1 MARPK
6 QPTDPVKT
14 FEAGKRGVQTLY
26 RAMLSEDPRIQLAA
40 ARLAHAAS
48 TELPAAIDEE
58 LRRAGT
64 AARAGA
70 TVKRQHQMMG

>member
-1 MARPK
+1 MVRST
-6 QPTDPVKT
+6 QPTDLVKT

-40 ARLAHAAS
+40 ARVAQAAS
-48 TELPAAIDEE
+48 AELPAAIDEE

-70 TVKRQHQMMG
+70 ARART

>member
-1 MARPK
+1 MARTMKPA
-6 QPTDPVKT
+6 DPVKT

-48 TELPAAIDEE
+48 SELPGAIDEE

-64 AARAGA
+64 AARSRTARLR
-70 TVKRQHQMMG
+70 T

>member
-1 MARPK
+1 MARPTK
-6 QPTDPVKT
+6 PVDPVKT

-40 ARLAHAAS
+40 ARLAHEAS
-48 TELPAAIDEE
+48 TELPAAIEEE

-64 AARAGA
+64 AARAGVTRLGA
-70 TVKRQHQMMG
+70 